1 METIVD
7 KDTIKSIK
15 RAIEAILDNKIQIKE
30 KPTVTSINIQDK
42 DIFNDPI
49 KFYECIQKEIDYCAY
64 KLSLKKKATFV
75 QKLDFLHYIMTF
87 LNYQERNYEIYKSNE
102 MKLLFIFIAGV
113 LEKSK
118 IDFDSF
124 KNMSAILH
132 NQIQIEDNKYS
143 ILFANQIKEE
153 LIIYNKER
161 EQSIQEIV
169 KERKNEIQKINT
181 YLLCSPNYDTIK
193 DDVKISTIITVKDK
207 IPNLPDTINAFYSN
221 LTKKEFTLLN
231 EDRLNLESFDFFIK
245 NEGLFK
251 YYQHLL
257 CNGDNMKLVLMHY
270 ARKYYKNEIDYFKT
284 LNELK
289 DDCYITTSNIEDVV
303 NILKS
308 SEIRTKFQDIIN
320 SKLFSSFYENDPH
333 GQACLSAYINF
344 KEQMKSIDEVNA
356 FFDKYIHIVVLSQGY
371 KAITNRYL
379 NIFINGSN
387 FSLSKTVSAEE
398 KKQLEMTFLL
408 IVLFHELT
416 HLLLRR
422 EHSGENASEY
432 STIKVSNCKEGGEAF
447 CRYVFG
453 QEYLTTITLKQ
464 SIIFLEPSNWNMKVE
479 VRVNQDDED
488 EEDSDEDNS
497 SNETE
502 LMWLITITF
511 KKNQSSSKNITFMNN
526 SIKKKGWCLRI
537 D

>member
-64 KLSLKKKATFV
+64 KLSLKKKSTYV
-75 QKLDFLHYIMTF
+75 QKLVFLHYIMTF
-87 LNYQERNYEIYKSNE
+87 LNYQEGNYEIYKSNE
-102 MKLLFIFIAGV
+102 MKLLFIFIVGV
-113 LEKSK
+113 LEKNT

-124 KNMSAILH
+124 KNMSALLH
-132 NQIQIEDNKYS
+132 NIIQIEDNKYS

-161 EQSIQEIV
+161 EQGIQEIV
-169 KERKNEIQKINT
+169 KERKNEIQKLNT
-181 YLLCSPNYDTIK
+181 FLLCAPNYDTIK

-221 LTKKEFTLLN
+221 LSKREFTLLN

-251 YYQHLL
+251 YYQHFL
-257 CNGDNMKLVLMHY
+257 CDGDSMKLVLMHY

-289 DDCYITTSNIEDVV
+289 EDCYITTSNIEDVV
-303 NILKS
+303 NMLKT
-308 SEIRTKFQDIIN
+308 SEIRNKFLAIIN

-333 GQACLSAYINF
+333 ACLSSYQKFI
-344 KEQMKSIDEVNA
+344 EQMKSIDEVNA
-356 FFDKYIHIVVLSQGY
+356 FFDKYIHVVVLSQGY

-379 NIFINGSN
+379 NIFINCSN
-387 FSLSKTVSAEE
+387 FSLSKNLSTKE

-408 IVLFHELT
+408 LVLFNELT

-422 EHSGENASEY
+422 EHSGENASDY

-447 CRYVFG
+447 CKYVFG

-464 SIIFLEPSNWNMKVE
+464 SIIFLEPNNWNLKVE
-479 VRVNQDDED
+479 VKVNQDDED
-488 EEDSDEDNS
+488 EDEEDSDNSS

-502 LMWLITITF
+502 LMWLITNTF
-511 KKNQSSSKNITFMNN
+511 KKKQSSSKNITFMNN
-526 SIKKKGWCLRI
+526 SLKKKGWCLRI